1 MQVTLPQNHSG
12 SLLPNDLEASSRIL
26 SSVIEVLE
34 SNDNATDTVSILFF
48 LFLTLKSIIL
58 AVYYFLQILENVIN
72 VFDNVLDD
80 SNMEGWRT
88 LQHVST
94 LSPSPAAV
102 FTYVC
107 MYIIGRV
114 HRRW

>member
-48 LFLTLKSIIL
+48 FLFLTLKSVIL
-58 AVYYFLQILENVIN
+58 AVYYKFA
-72 VFDNVLDD
+72 D
-80 SNMEGWRT
+80 T
-88 LQHVST
+88 
-94 LSPSPAAV
+94 
-102 FTYVC
+102 
-107 MYIIGRV
+107 
-114 HRRW
+114 

>member
-1 MQVTLPQNHSG
+1 MQATQPQNDSG

-34 SNDNATDTVSILFF
+34 SNDNVTDTVSILF
-48 LFLTLKSIIL
+48 LFLILKSIDFGCVL
-58 AVYYFLQILENVIN
+58 FLQILENVIN

-88 LQHVST
+88 LQNVSE
-94 LSPSPAAV
+94 P
-102 FTYVC
+102 
-107 MYIIGRV
+107 M
-114 HRRW
+114 